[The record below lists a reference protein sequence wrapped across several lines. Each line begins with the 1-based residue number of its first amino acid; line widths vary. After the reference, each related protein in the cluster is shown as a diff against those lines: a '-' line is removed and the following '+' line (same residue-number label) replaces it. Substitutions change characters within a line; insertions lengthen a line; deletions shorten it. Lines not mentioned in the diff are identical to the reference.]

1 MKFLADESLEARLVE
16 SLRAA
21 GHDVLFVAEMD
32 PGISD
37 SDVLDQANREHRVLL
52 TNDKDFGELAF
63 LQRQTRHGIVL
74 FRLQSE
80 SIVLKQ
86 DRLFQLLTAHAAALP
101 LSFTVVT
108 DARVRLRPLRIDF
121 GPVD

>member
-37 SDVLDQANREHRVLL
+37 SDVLDQANRDRRVLL

-80 SIVLKQ
+80 SIALKQ
-86 DRLFQLLTAHAAALP
+86 DRLFQLMAAHAVALP
-101 LSFTVVT
+101 ISFTVVT
-108 DARVRLRPLRIDF
+108 DARVRLRPLDAAVSP
-121 GPVD
+121 GD